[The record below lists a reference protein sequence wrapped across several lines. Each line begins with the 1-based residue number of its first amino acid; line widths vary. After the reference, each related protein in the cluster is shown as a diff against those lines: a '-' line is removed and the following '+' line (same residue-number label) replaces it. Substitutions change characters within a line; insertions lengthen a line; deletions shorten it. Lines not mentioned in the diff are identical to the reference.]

1 VSKVPLRDD
10 AGTAN
15 PVPLIAWVCGAH
27 ILTMAGFS
35 AFATL
40 LPQFSHLWS
49 LTSGQ
54 AGSISAA
61 MFAGYTAA
69 VPVLV
74 TMTDRID
81 PRWIYMFSAVLSSAG
96 LIGFAYLADGLWTAS
111 ICLALFGAG
120 LGGTY
125 MPGLKALG
133 DHIKP
138 RVISR
143 ATGYYTGCF
152 SIGAALSYLFA
163 DRVYAAAG
171 WQMVYVLAA
180 GFSLAGGLIV
190 YIKVPPSHR
199 DRAPTPLSAMLKV
212 FSNRSTLTW
221 SICYGLHSW
230 ELFAFRAWTVAFLVY
245 AGARIPGGAE
255 NSLFYSIFAPVTVAA
270 IATLT
275 GMPASILG
283 NELCIRYGR
292 RLTVISVMFAGAAM
306 ALLTGGSAYLAYGFS
321 ALSVLLYSVAIM
333 GDSAALTAAAFANA
347 VPALRGATMAVHAT
361 IGFAGASLGP
371 LVFGF
376 ALDAGGRDQ
385 PAGWLA
391 AFGIL
396 VLLSVVSVCLV
407 KLLKPRSAIGDK
419 DLE

>member
-1 VSKVPLRDD
+1 MTDEN
-10 AGTAN
+10 AGAN
-15 PVPLIAWVCGAH
+15 PVTLVAWVCGAH

-40 LPQFSHLWS
+40 LPQFSELWS
-49 LTSGQ
+49 LTSGE
-54 AGSISAA
+54 AGIVVAA

-81 PRWIYMFSAVLSSAG
+81 PRGIYLFSAVLSATG
-96 LIGFAYLADGLWTAS
+96 LLGFAYLADGLWMAAA
-111 ICLALFGAG
+111 CHALFGAG

-138 RVISR
+138 QAISR
-143 ATGYYTGCF
+143 ATGFYTGCF

-163 DRVYAAAG
+163 DQVYSAAG
-171 WQMVYVLAA
+171 WQMVYVLSA
-180 GFSLAGGLIV
+180 GFSLIGGVIV
-190 YIKVPPSHR
+190 IFKVPPSHP
-199 DRAPTPLSAMLKV
+199 DRTPTPFAAMLEV

-221 SICYGLHSW
+221 SLCYGLHSW

-245 AGARIPGGAE
+245 VGAQIPGGSE
-255 NSLFYSIFAPVTVAA
+255 NSFFYSVFAPVTVAA
-270 IATLT
+270 MATLT

-292 RLTVISVMFAGAAM
+292 RMTVIAVMLAGAAM
-306 ALLTGGSAYLAYGFS
+306 ALITGGSAYLAYGF
-321 ALSVLLYSVAIM
+321 AAFAVLLYSIAIM

-347 VPALRGATMAVHAT
+347 APTLRGATMAVHAT

-371 LVFGF
+371 LVFGY
-376 ALDAGGRDQ
+376 ALGAGGRESS
-385 PAGWLA
+385 AGWFAGFAILA
-391 AFGIL
+391 
-396 VLLSVVSVCLV
+396 VLSFISIALV
-407 KLLKPRSAIGDK
+407 KFLKPQLTAGDR
-419 DLE
+419 DLT